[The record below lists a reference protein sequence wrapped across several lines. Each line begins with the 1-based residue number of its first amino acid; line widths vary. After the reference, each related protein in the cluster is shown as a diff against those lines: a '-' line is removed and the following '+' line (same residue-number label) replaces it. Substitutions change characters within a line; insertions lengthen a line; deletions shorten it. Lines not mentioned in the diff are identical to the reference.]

1 MRTKRRNALKNGASN
16 KKPRG
21 NVGKV
26 SINKW
31 KRREDIVLDE
41 EDAFHTNR
49 DIIRLEGEENGD
61 SEDDLQHEVFA
72 MKSLPAQDD
81 ESVDEMEAGPD
92 ETDDGDL
99 EEQSIPERMDGIK
112 KTSKGKPVEDD
123 SSSSDSEIKHESWG
137 RKKSAYYTMNG
148 DAVDSD
154 DEETQKLEQ
163 AEVRRLQTEAR
174 SALEEEDFGL
184 LDAPRIALVEEDV
197 HIATPA
203 LSVLPEEP
211 DALVRHLEKTSPE
224 TLALA
229 REWEDVMYDVAR
241 SQQALQE
248 QDTSSSSSPAVGMLQ
263 LYHQTLLTYATT
275 LAFYL
280 HMRASKKYAG
290 NPKLMQTH
298 PILARLLTL
307 KQAMSSLERLDFGPN
322 SDGSDD
328 DLGSDDLDDIDDIWE
343 GKGLADMDEDE
354 FMELLRDAQEANAKL
369 ATENRPTAANKEAPR
384 EGPKKKKKK
393 APSHKET
400 GGGEEEKQRRKE
412 KQKKQ
417 KKKKQAFDLEEPEF
431 VSTAK
436 TNGTYAKQ
444 SNSIHQ
450 LPAYGEHTSLASV
463 DAQDKSA
470 RKKSL
475 QFHVSKIENSS
486 AKRTKARGA
495 AMAGDDDIPYRERD
509 KEREIRL
516 QKESQKRVAKLGQ
529 GGEDLEVIEDE
540 PTPSRKKRPREDDT
554 EDASEVG
561 NDGYYELVKRQKK
574 TEKDVSKA
582 QYAAKKAEE
591 KALREG
597 GLEESVDGQRSLT
610 RAILKNKGL
619 TPTRP
624 KTVRNPRVKKRMKF
638 EQAKKKVRSQKAVF
652 KGGLASTGGRY
663 DGESSGISTKVVKS
677 VRLG

>member
-41 EDAFHTNR
+41 EDAFHANR
-49 DIIRLEGEENGD
+49 DIIRLEGEDKGD

-72 MKSLPAQDD
+72 LKSLPAQDD

-112 KTSKGKPVEDD
+112 KTSKGKRVEDD

-137 RKKSAYYTMNG
+137 RKKTLSA
-148 DAVDSD
+148 
-154 DEETQKLEQ
+154 
-163 AEVRRLQTEAR
+163 
-174 SALEEEDFGL
+174 
-184 LDAPRIALVEEDV
+184 
-197 HIATPA
+197 
-203 LSVLPEEP
+203 LPEEP

-369 ATENRPTAANKEAPR
+369 ATDNRPTAANKEAPR

-393 APSHKET
+393 APSQKET

-412 KQKKQ
+412 KQRKQ
-417 KKKKQAFDLEEPEF
+417 KKKKQTFDLEEPEF

-529 GGEDLEVIEDE
+529 GGDDLEVIEDE

-554 EDASEVG
+554 DDASEVG

-597 GLEESVDGQRSLT
+597 AVEESVDGQRSLT

>member
-1 MRTKRRNALKNGASN
+1 
-16 KKPRG
+16 
-21 NVGKV
+21 
-26 SINKW
+26 
-31 KRREDIVLDE
+31 
-41 EDAFHTNR
+41 
-49 DIIRLEGEENGD
+49 
-61 SEDDLQHEVFA
+61 
-72 MKSLPAQDD
+72 
-81 ESVDEMEAGPD
+81 
-92 ETDDGDL
+92 
-99 EEQSIPERMDGIK
+99 
-112 KTSKGKPVEDD
+112 
-123 SSSSDSEIKHESWG
+123 
-137 RKKSAYYTMNG
+137 
-148 DAVDSD
+148 
-154 DEETQKLEQ
+154 
-163 AEVRRLQTEAR
+163 
-174 SALEEEDFGL
+174 
-184 LDAPRIALVEEDV
+184 
-197 HIATPA
+197 
-203 LSVLPEEP
+203 
-211 DALVRHLEKTSPE
+211 
-224 TLALA
+224 
-229 REWEDVMYDVAR
+229 MYDVAR

-328 DLGSDDLDDIDDIWE
+328 DLGSDDLDGIDDIWE

-354 FMELLRDAQEANAKL
+354 FMELLRDAQEANTKL

-384 EGPKKKKKK
+384 EGPKKKKKRK
-393 APSHKET
+393 AAPSHKET

-412 KQKKQ
+412 KQRKQ
-417 KKKKQAFDLEEPEF
+417 KKKKQTFDLEEPEF

-444 SNSIHQ
+444 SNAIHQ

-529 GGEDLEVIEDE
+529 GGDDLEVIEDE

-554 EDASEVG
+554 DDASEVG

-597 GLEESVDGQRSLT
+597 AVEESVDGQRSLT